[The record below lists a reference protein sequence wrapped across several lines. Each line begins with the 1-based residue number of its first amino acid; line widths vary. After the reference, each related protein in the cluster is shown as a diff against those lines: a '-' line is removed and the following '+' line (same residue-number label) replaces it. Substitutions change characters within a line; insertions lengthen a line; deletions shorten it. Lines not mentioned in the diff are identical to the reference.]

1 MNQKK
6 KTNWK
11 EKFHMKKYFFC
22 LKKSSNNTSLGFDGF
37 TYDFFKFFLEWFR
50 LLFAESYKRLFWKWK
65 VIGLIETWSN
75 NLYPKS

>member
-37 TYDFFKFFLEWFR
+37 TYDFFKFFLE
-50 LLFAESYKRLFWKWK
+50 
-65 VIGLIETWSN
+65 
-75 NLYPKS
+75 